1 MTFVLRSAESRC
13 SWVWPRGQTHT
24 SSSSSSSYQFSCYI
38 HRYPSYIN
46 IVVLL
51 LIHLQSSYG
60 LFNIIAKLDNM
71 IRTVS
76 SMSAVQMQND
86 KGSGPPSSSPSPPS
100 SSSYTVVDVKFEAGD
115 GGASQELI
123 SQFVR
128 EEEADRIDSCEDSI
142 NKRKRKVPQKLSID
156 EDGEVSD
163 EEFDLDMSAV
173 VKVEYSDGGVDES
186 YQEDIAVPDSEQD
199 LHDNDENIALI
210 RANNQQYNC
219 KQRDDCPVC
228 GDKANGLH
236 YGIYSCEG

>member
-1 MTFVLRSAESRC
+1 MTRDRGHPRRLRHRH
-13 SWVWPRGQTHT
+13 PRHHT
-24 SSSSSSSYQFSCYI
+24 PWWMSSL
-38 HRYPSYIN
+38 RR
-46 IVVLL
+46 
-51 LIHLQSSYG
+51 
-60 LFNIIAKLDNM
+60 D
-71 IRTVS
+71 
-76 SMSAVQMQND
+76 
-86 KGSGPPSSSPSPPS
+86 
-100 SSSYTVVDVKFEAGD
+100 
-115 GGASQELI
+115 
-123 SQFVR
+123 R

-210 RANNQQYNC
+210 RANNQRVNC
-219 KQRDDCPVC
+219 KQREDCPVC

-236 YGIYSCEG
+236 YGIYSCEGCKNFFKRSVVIVQNKPYVCSNHNSCDVRIVYDKSGIKRKGARCQACRVSQVS